1 MNVLNRDDVQRAL
14 DRIASKT
21 SWNVDAIIDEAERFA
36 MENGY
41 TDMDFTSEDG
51 DAEYHFEC
59 VKPATYVYDEDG
71 ELDYGNGDS
80 EYWLWLIRD
89 KKTGHDIYRK
99 HSLQYEEKF
108 KDTRKASAN
117 KARCVKA
124 DEKKEVFVYKA
135 MDINGNGVYK
145 IFYDDGT
152 YEILKGSRTYE
163 RGFGDYDRFVSMETL
178 RHATAPPKGKAR
190 RASAQKVKAAQDGWT
205 YYEDLTHEEQEIYL
219 YAENDGRLYESKTKP
234 IMRNMARKINNGT
247 YDKDKAVVAWEYLVK
262 DAIVKYN
269 KEFDDEQIRLN
280 PASRKR
286 VAQVLAYSYEDE
298 VNDMAKEMKSGRK
311 NANRGAQRAR
321 KVKAALS
328 KEKVIEIAKNLY
340 WGVRDYG
347 DVVEFEFSSP
357 AGEDFVFSVDADNV
371 ADNVWEYAQN
381 FDAEEH
387 AREVMDMPGAPSLRE
402 LLEDADEIKRELE
415 LLADEIW
422 GAEVDK
428 IRMEEIVGSARRKSG
443 AQRVARKKVRAQAD
457 DVVNVADLAQFIK
470 NAVRTLQ
477 TSDATNTRYILDEN
491 LAVYV
496 GWSDNDAEASEYGIP
511 NDSGDAVIYAGVKLR
526 NDADWSD
533 YDWLYYP
540 YDKETG
546 DVWDNGSYIAPNEDY
561 DYIARELSKA
571 YQEILKEV
579 ASGHDLGYGV
589 DDYIDESV
597 ESSARCRS
605 KKNVNA
611 DLKIIS
617 DLSDY
622 QPWSGAVETYE
633 RIKDA
638 GMLDAFEA
646 EMELIYPEG
655 LTMTQLNDILWFEPE
670 WVYQL
675 LGMNEDNDYDEDYD
689 EYED

>member
-1 MNVLNRDDVQRAL
+1 MNALNRDDVQRAL

-21 SWNVDAIIDEAERFA
+21 SWNVDAIIDGAERFA

-41 TDMDFTSEDG
+41 TDRDFTHEDG
-51 DAEYHFEC
+51 DAEYCFEC
-59 VKPATYVYDEDG
+59 VKPETYVYDEDG
-71 ELDYGNGDS
+71 ELDCGNGDS

-99 HSLQYEEKF
+99 HSPQYEEKF

-135 MDINGNGVYK
+135 MDVNGNGVYK

-152 YEILKGSRTYE
+152 YEILKGGKASE
-163 RGFGDYDRFVSMETL
+163 RKFNDYDKRVSMETL

-190 RASAQKVKAAQDGWT
+190 KASAQKVKAAQDGWT

-247 YDKDKAVVAWEYLVK
+247 YDKDKAVIAWEYLVK
-262 DAIVKYN
+262 DAIEKYN

-328 KEKVIEIAKNLY
+328 KEKVIEIAENLY

-443 AQRVARKKVRAQAD
+443 ARRVARKKVRAQAD
-457 DVVNVADLAQFIK
+457 DVVDVADLAQFIK

-477 TSDATNTRYILDEN
+477 TSDATNTRYTLDEN

-496 GWSDNDAEASEYGIP
+496 GWSYDDGGSMGYGIP
-511 NDSGDAVIYAGVKLR
+511 DDSGEYVIYAGVKLR
-526 NDADWSD
+526 NDSYWAD
-533 YDWLYYP
+533 YDWLDYP

-546 DVWDNGSYIAPNEDY
+546 DVWDNGSYIAPDEDY
-561 DYIARELSKA
+561 DYLARELSKT

-597 ESSARCRS
+597 ESSARRRN

-611 DLKIIS
+611 DLKIIC
-617 DLSDY
+617 DLGDY
-622 QPWSGAVETYE
+622 QPWQGAVETYN

-638 GMLDAFEA
+638 GKLDDFEIL
-646 EMELIYPEG
+646 MEEAYPEG
-655 LTMTQLNDILWFEPE
+655 LTMTGLNDILWFEPE
-670 WVYQL
+670 WVFEM
-675 LGMNEDNDYDEDYD
+675 LGMDNGDEDDDYD

>member
-1 MNVLNRDDVQRAL
+1 MNALNRDDVQRAL

-21 SWNVDAIIDEAERFA
+21 SWNVDAIIDGAERFA

-41 TDMDFTSEDG
+41 TDRDFTHEDG
-51 DAEYHFEC
+51 DAEYCFEC
-59 VKPATYVYDEDG
+59 VKPETYVYDEDG
-71 ELDYGNGDS
+71 ELDCGNGDS

-99 HSLQYEEKF
+99 HSPQYEEMF
-108 KDTRKASAN
+108 KGTRKASAN
-117 KARCVKA
+117 KAQGVKA

-190 RASAQKVKAAQDGWT
+190 KASAQKVKAAQDGWT

-262 DAIVKYN
+262 DAIEKYN

-286 VAQVLAYSYEDE
+286 VAQVLADSYEDE

-311 NANRGAQRAR
+311 NANRVAQRAR
-321 KVKAALS
+321 KVR
-328 KEKVIEIAKNLY
+328 AK
-340 WGVRDYG
+340 
-347 DVVEFEFSSP
+347 
-357 AGEDFVFSVDADNV
+357 ADN
-371 ADNVWEYAQN
+371 A
-381 FDAEEH
+381 
-387 AREVMDMPGAPSLRE
+387 
-402 LLEDADEIKRELE
+402 
-415 LLADEIW
+415 
-422 GAEVDK
+422 VD
-428 IRMEEIVGSARRKSG
+428 
-443 AQRVARKKVRAQAD
+443 
-457 DVVNVADLAQFIK
+457 VADLAQFIK
-470 NAVRTLQ
+470 SAVKTLQ
-477 TSDATNTRYILDEN
+477 TSDVTNTRYILDEN

-496 GWSDNDAEASEYGIP
+496 GWSYDDGGSMGYGIP
-511 NDSGDAVIYAGVKLR
+511 DDSGEYVIYAGVKLR
-526 NDADWSD
+526 NDSYWAD
-533 YDWLYYP
+533 YDWLDYP

-546 DVWDNGSYIAPNEDY
+546 DVWDNGSYIAPDEDY
-561 DYIARELSKA
+561 DYLARELSKT

-589 DDYIDESV
+589 DDYDNRDYDDDYEYDETDAEDV
-597 ESSARCRS
+597 ESSVRRKSGARRAA
-605 KKNVNA
+605 KKPINA
-611 DLKIIS
+611 DLKIIC
-617 DLSDY
+617 DLGDY
-622 QPWSGAVETYE
+622 QPWQGAVETYN

-638 GMLDAFEA
+638 GKLDDFEIL
-646 EMELIYPEG
+646 MEEAYPEG
-655 LTMTQLNDILWFEPE
+655 LTMTGLNDILWFEPE
-670 WVYQL
+670 WVFEM
-675 LGMNEDNDYDEDYD
+675 LGMDNGDEDDDYD

>member
-21 SWNVDAIIDEAERFA
+21 SWNVDAIIDGAERFA

-41 TDMDFTSEDG
+41 TDRDFTHEDG
-51 DAEYHFEC
+51 DAEYCFEC
-59 VKPATYVYDEDG
+59 VKPETYVYDEDG
-71 ELDYGNGDS
+71 ELDCGNGDS

-99 HSLQYEEKF
+99 HSPQYEEMF
-108 KDTRKASAN
+108 NGTRKASAN
-117 KARCVKA
+117 KAQGVKA

-152 YEILKGSRTYE
+152 YEILKGSRAYE
-163 RGFGDYDRFVSMETL
+163 RGFGDYDRFVSIETL

-190 RASAQKVKAAQDGWT
+190 RASAQKV
-205 YYEDLTHEEQEIYL
+205 
-219 YAENDGRLYESKTKP
+219 R
-234 IMRNMARKINNGT
+234 
-247 YDKDKAVVAWEYLVK
+247 
-262 DAIVKYN
+262 
-269 KEFDDEQIRLN
+269 
-280 PASRKR
+280 
-286 VAQVLAYSYEDE
+286 
-298 VNDMAKEMKSGRK
+298 
-311 NANRGAQRAR
+311 
-321 KVKAALS
+321 AALS
-328 KEKVIEIAKNLY
+328 KEKVVEIAENLY

-402 LLEDADEIKRELE
+402 LLEDADDIKRVLE

-443 AQRVARKKVRAQAD
+443 ARRVARKKVRAKAD
-457 DVVNVADLAQFIK
+457 DVVDVADLAQFIK
-470 NAVRTLQ
+470 SAVRTLQ
-477 TSDATNTRYILDEN
+477 TSDATNTRYTLDEN

-496 GWSDNDAEASEYGIP
+496 GWSYDDGGSRGYGISD
-511 NDSGDAVIYAGVKLR
+511 DSGEYVIYAGVKLR
-526 NDADWSD
+526 NDSYWAD
-533 YDWLYYP
+533 YDWLDYP

-546 DVWDNGSYIAPNEDY
+546 DVWDNGSYISPDEDY
-561 DYIARELSKA
+561 DYLARELSKT

-589 DDYIDESV
+589 DDY
-597 ESSARCRS
+597 
-605 KKNVNA
+605 
-611 DLKIIS
+611 
-617 DLSDY
+617 
-622 QPWSGAVETYE
+622 
-633 RIKDA
+633 
-638 GMLDAFEA
+638 
-646 EMELIYPEG
+646 
-655 LTMTQLNDILWFEPE
+655 
-670 WVYQL
+670 
-675 LGMNEDNDYDEDYD
+675 DNRDYDDDYEYD